1 MKYDLDKDQ
10 MPVECTYCDW
20 DGKLCM
26 TDDMDVTE
34 SDLEIISSTCVCPR
48 CGHEVKQ
55 IEPQRSAS

>member
-1 MKYDLDKDQ
+1 MKYELGKDQ

-48 CGHEVKQ
+48 GGHEVKQ